1 LKGDGFV
8 KEFHVGYGKGRKSF
22 LLDESRMIGELLP
35 NAVQVDTTGAA
46 EVKRAVL
53 NPIGSRRLRDMAKS
67 GDKVVIITSDLT
79 RPMPSRLVV
88 PIVMDELA
96 AGGVRLDDMTVVF
109 AIGSHRSHTE
119 EEKRYLVG
127 EEVYNRVRCIDSD
140 PDDCVNMG
148 RTKNGTPVDVFRTV
162 AQADVRVCLGNIEF
176 HWFAGYSGGAKAI
189 MPGVSSRAAIQ
200 SNHRHLILED
210 ARAGEMDSNP
220 VRIDIEEAAAFVP
233 IHFIVNVILDEKKE
247 IIKAVAGHPVLAHR
261 EGCRFLDKL
270 YKVEIREKADIVIVS
285 AGGYP
290 KDMNLYQS
298 QKALDNVRH
307 AIRPGGIV
315 IWVAR
320 SQEGLGDSVFEEWIT
335 TAKSPEAILE
345 RIQVDFQ
352 LGGHKAAA
360 IANVLVRAG
369 VFLVSDLD
377 PDLVSKIFMHPFK
390 EISDALE
397 EAFKQLGDQAKVM
410 VMPVGGSTLPMLKE
424 V

>member
-1 LKGDGFV
+1 MKTFS
-8 KEFHVGYGKGRKSF
+8 VGYGEGRKSF

-35 NAVQVDTTGAA
+35 NAVQIDSTGAT
-46 EVKRAVL
+46 EVRRAIS
-53 NPIGSRRLRDMAKS
+53 NPIGSRRLRDLVKT

-88 PIVMDELA
+88 PVVMDELS
-96 AGGVRLDDMTVVF
+96 AGGVRLEDMTVVF

-119 EEKRYLVG
+119 KEKRYLVG
-127 EEVYNRVRCIDSD
+127 EEVYSKVRCIDSD
-140 PDDCVNMG
+140 PDDCVNLG
-148 RTKNGTPVDVFRTV
+148 RTTSGTPVDVFRTV
-162 AQADVRVCLGNIEF
+162 ANADVRVCLGNIEF

-189 MPGVSSRAAIQ
+189 MPGVSTRAAIQ
-200 SNHRHLILED
+200 SNHRHLVQED

-233 IHFIVNVILDEKKE
+233 IHFLVNLVLDEKKE

-290 KDMNLYQS
+290 KDLNLYQS

-307 AIRPGGIV
+307 AIKPGGIV

-320 SQEGLGDSVFEEWIT
+320 SQESLGDSVFEEWIT
-335 TAKSPEAILE
+335 TAKSPGAILE

-360 IANVLVRAG
+360 IANVLMKAG
-369 VFLVSDLD
+369 IFLVSDLD
-377 PDLVSKIFMHPFK
+377 PDLVRKIFMHPFQ
-390 EISDALE
+390 EVSDALE
-397 EAFKQLGDQAKVM
+397 EAFKQLGDQAKVI
-410 VMPVGGSTLPMLKE
+410 VMPYGGSTLPVLKE